1 VDDRHLT
8 ALADLLDDPMPML
21 YPLRQLPCT
30 LLHGDPSAK
39 HWRLTLFDDYYLMNW
54 QMMTIGPGV
63 YDLVRFIDQAVL
75 LPGDRANGEI
85 LRSETAEETMIDNY
99 ILAMRGELGTRF
111 DARSTRLA
119 IPAARCLL
127 AIIDWLPRLS
137 GWLEEMSFDKE
148 VWQAMSKLPDDALK
162 EAGMAELISWRRS
175 LALIFDRFLRAYRLL

>member
-1 VDDRHLT
+1 
-8 ALADLLDDPMPML
+8 
-21 YPLRQLPCT
+21 
-30 LLHGDPSAK
+30 
-39 HWRLTLFDDYYLMNW
+39 
-54 QMMTIGPGV
+54 
-63 YDLVRFIDQAVL
+63 
-75 LPGDRANGEI
+75 
-85 LRSETAEETMIDNY
+85 
-99 ILAMRGELGTRF
+99 
-111 DARSTRLA
+111 LA